1 MSYLGHVLDSAL
13 ERAPKQFWTIAMS
26 LERRRAS
33 YAPAVRRQFRQLQI
47 ESERWSAEEVARFQ
61 WAQLSRVLGYAYD
74 AVPFYRT
81 AFHDLGIT
89 PDEIRSPEDLASF
102 PLLSKQD
109 LQEHGPRLL
118 AEGIAPDERRYF
130 TSSGSTG
137 VPVGFYDDAWRSPA
151 IERTFIAALRKR
163 VGYRETDR
171 IARLRGT
178 VIAADGLW
186 QALPRKN
193 ALILSSYR
201 LTEAD
206 IPALLAKLRSFKP
219 RFIEGYPSSIGLLAD
234 YILDY
239 DAAGPK
245 GLTAVLCASEHLH
258 EWQRTRIESAFGCR
272 VFSHYGQSERV
283 CLAGEC
289 EHSTALHVVPHYG
302 FTELVDASGHV
313 ISEPGVPGEIV
324 GTGFWTNAMPLIR
337 YRTGDV
343 AAFAEGFCPHCR
355 RPHLRFERIEGRLQE
370 FIISG
375 TGRPISMTASVA
387 ALHAPIF
394 ENVRQFR
401 FFQDTPGKV
410 GLLIVPK
417 REYSADTDDVRIR
430 RELSKR
436 LGPDME
442 LTEIKI
448 VDQIQPG
455 PSGKHSFL
463 EQRLDNLF
471 ESADKLRRRDTVAPS
486 LPPHRT

>member
-1 MSYLGHVLDSAL
+1 MSAFGHATDSAL
-13 ERAPKQFWTIAMS
+13 ERAPKQLWRIAVS
-26 LERRRAS
+26 LEQRRAA
-33 YAPAVRRQFRQLQI
+33 YAPPVRRHFRQLQI

-61 WAQLSRVLGYAYD
+61 WTQLSRVLRYAYD
-74 AVPFYRT
+74 RVPYYRSI
-81 AFHDLGIT
+81 FDDLGT
-89 PDEIRSPEDLASF
+89 APDEIRSPEDLARF

-118 AEGIAPDERRYF
+118 AEGIAPEDRRYF

-137 VPVGFYDDAWRSPA
+137 VPVGFYDDTRRSPA

-163 VGYRETDR
+163 VGYSETDR
-171 IARLRGT
+171 TARLRGT

-186 QALPRKN
+186 QAAPREN
-193 ALILSSYR
+193 ALLLSSYR

-206 IPALLAKLRSFKP
+206 IPALLAKLRGFKP
-219 RFIEGYPSSIGLLAD
+219 KFIAGYPSAVGLLAD
-234 YILDY
+234 YMLEH
-239 DAAGPK
+239 DAAGPR
-245 GLTAVLCASEHLH
+245 GLTAVLCASENLY
-258 EWQRTRIESAFGCR
+258 EWQRTRIENAFGCR

-302 FTELVDASGHV
+302 FTELIDASGRV
-313 ISEPGVPGEIV
+313 ISEPRVSGEIV

-343 AAFAEGFCPHCR
+343 AAFADGSCPHCR
-355 RPHLRFERIEGRLQE
+355 RPHLRFERMEGRLHE
-370 FIISG
+370 FIISK

-410 GLLIVPK
+410 ELLIMRK
-417 REYSADTDDVRIR
+417 RGYSAGTDDVRIR
-430 RELSKR
+430 QELSER

-442 LTEIKI
+442 LTEIKV
-448 VDQIQPG
+448 VDQILPG
-455 PSGKHSFL
+455 PRGKHSFL
-463 EQRLDNLF
+463 EQRLGNRF
-471 ESADKLRRRDTVAPS
+471 GSEDKLSRHDGI
-486 LPPHRT
+486 